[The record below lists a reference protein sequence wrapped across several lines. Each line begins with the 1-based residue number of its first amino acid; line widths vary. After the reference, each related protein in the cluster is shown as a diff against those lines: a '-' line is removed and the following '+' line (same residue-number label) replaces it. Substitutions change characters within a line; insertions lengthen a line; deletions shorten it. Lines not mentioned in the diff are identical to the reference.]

1 MAENNQKTLEAIQR
15 IRMGISKGKTENAES
30 AQPKTVSAPI
40 IIEDFKMLSFD
51 DIETPNKSIEEMFAQ
66 IINSEKTQQKDAGV
80 SMAEMQ
86 ETENTGKSD
95 HQDTSMQAASVA
107 LLERMSEIQQ
117 KNWQKLSNFIDDWIA
132 DNS

>member
-15 IRMGISKGKTENAES
+15 LRMGINKGKTENAGS
-30 AQPKTVSAPI
+30 PQPKTVSAPI

-86 ETENTGKSD
+86 ETENTGEAD
-95 HQDTSMQAASVA
+95 HQDASMQAASIA
-107 LLERMSEIQQ
+107 LLEQMSETQQ
-117 KNWQKLSNFIDDWIA
+117 KNWQKLSNFIDDWLA